1 MSNDLTDF
9 EEKLGE
15 ELRMAAYR
23 RLENR
28 ASKASIRRPALSG
41 ALAAVAVFVL
51 IGLAVLVP
59 TVARPQQAFS
69 SPFEPIIL
77 EDEIR
82 LKVVDVIKDPRAT
95 EQQLY
100 EELGIVI
107 RFLPEP
113 VPPALVNDVIGGI
126 LYDRSTYDFETDDEG
141 RVKTVILSKEVP
153 GHVTIY
159 YGRAAN
165 PGERYIAT
173 KTSVICKDFWAQ
185 TPQESA
191 QRISKIA
198 ETVRYDTMDAAY
210 NYHSGIPFDE
220 IDPNYRLI
228 DISYMS
234 DREVIVIYSAHL
246 DALGR
251 ERRNCGWS
259 AEQKATTTSR

>member
-28 ASKASIRRPALSG
+28 ASKTSIRRSALRG
-41 ALAAVAVFVL
+41 TLAVAAVFVL

-59 TVARPQQAFS
+59 TVVRPQQAFS
-69 SPFEPIIL
+69 SPFEPVIL

-82 LKVVDVIKDPRAT
+82 LEVVDVIKDPRAT

-107 RFLPEP
+107 KFIPEP
-113 VPPALVNDVIGGI
+113 VPPALVNDVTAGL
-126 LYDRSTYDFETDDEG
+126 LYGTTRYEIETDDEG
-141 RVKTVILSKEVP
+141 RAKTVILPNEIQ

-165 PGERYIAT
+165 PGERYTAT
-173 KTSVICKDFWAQ
+173 KTSLICKDFWAQ

-210 NYHSGIPFDE
+210 HYRSGIAFDE

-234 DREVIVIYSAHL
+234 DREVIVVYSAHL
-246 DALGR
+246 DALGP

-259 AEQKATTTSR
+259 AEQ